1 MKTIRNIFIHS
12 RSYAV
17 EWEKPEN
24 KGAFARSL
32 IFGIFS
38 RTAEALHS

>member
-1 MKTIRNIFIHS
+1 MTSALLFTGFTIK
-12 RSYAV
+12 SYTI

-24 KGAFARSL
+24 KGGGRTPTPL

-38 RTAEALHS
+38 RTA